1 MAVITPNTDLYLIKV
16 PLEIDDINQL
26 TFANATAQFN
36 YFNSLPKYN
45 VGDAGTDFTYQ
56 RKDGTIRFP
65 AQYDEVLQFNYVM
78 YRNTSYSDKWFYAFI
93 DGIEYLSD
101 GATAISIKT
110 DVWQTWQFDLN
121 YKPVFVEREHVNDDT
136 PGKNLVPENLETGE
150 YVQNG
155 SPITYTLSNT
165 PRYVLNSTY
174 GPYTDNTT
182 YLGTN
187 INGLPM
193 AGALI
198 VFDNWQQMINA
209 IQSYSTKG
217 QLESITHVYAVPMNI
232 FKSSDLEYHTGP
244 AGTDDE
250 GYYIFKGTSDSRTLT
265 ATLSRPTGLNGYEPR
280 NNKLYTAPYQ
290 HLIICNNNGSVNTY
304 DYEYFADPSNIQIKL
319 NMVPS
324 IGTSQFAFPLN
335 YKGIENNYNEGLMGG
350 KWPTLS
356 WSGDSFTN
364 WLTQNAVNIGT
375 GIISDVGK
383 LPMIPY
389 NPVVGIAGL
398 ATSIGSQVSEIYQ
411 HSLVSQTINGNTNGG
426 DVMTSSKTNQFY
438 IYKMSIKA
446 DFAQIID
453 QYFDMFGYKVNT
465 VKIPN
470 ITGRRNWNYV
480 KTIGCYID
488 ADIPQDDLNEIKGLF
503 DRGITFWHNPATF
516 ADYSQNNDII

>member
-1 MAVITPNTDLYLIKV
+1 MAVITPNTDLYLLKV
-16 PLEIDDINQL
+16 PLEIDSVNQL
-26 TFANATAQFN
+26 TFANKTAQYN
-36 YFNSLPKYN
+36 YFNSLPKLEVEDY
-45 VGDAGTDFTYQ
+45 TYQ
-56 RKDGTIRFP
+56 RKDGTIRFE
-65 AQYDEVLQFNYVM
+65 AQYDDILTYNYVM
-78 YRNTSYSDKWFYAFI
+78 YRNTEYNDKWFYAYI
-93 DGIEYLSD
+93 ENMEYLND
-101 GATAISIKT
+101 NVTAIQIKT
-110 DVWQTWQFDLN
+110 DVWQTWQFDLD

-136 PGKNLVPENLETGE
+136 IGKNLIPENLETGE

-155 SPITYTLSNT
+155 EPITFNRLAGNI
-165 PRYVLNSTY
+165 RYVLNSTY

-187 INGLPM
+187 VYGIPM
-193 AGALI
+193 AGGLF
-198 VFDNWQQMINA
+198 VFDYWQQMINA

-217 QLESITHVYAVPMNI
+217 QLESITHVYAVPWNI
-232 FKSSDLEYHTGP
+232 FKSQDLEYNTGP
-244 AGTDDE
+244 SGTDDE
-250 GYYIFKGTSDSRTLT
+250 GYYKFKGNSDTFSTT
-265 ATLSRPTGLNGYEPR
+265 ISLSRPDSLNGYTPH
-280 NNKLYTAPYQ
+280 NNKVLTAPYQ

-304 DYEYFADPSNIQIKL
+304 DYEYFADPSVIQISL
-319 NMVPS
+319 NKMPS

-335 YKGIENNYNEGLMGG
+335 YKGISNNYNEGLMGG

-375 GIISDVGK
+375 GIISDIGK

-389 NPVVGIAGL
+389 NPVVGIASL
-398 ATSIGSQVSEIYQ
+398 ATSIGSQVSEVYQ

-426 DVMTSSKTNQFY
+426 DIMTGSKTNQFY

-446 DFAQIID
+446 EFAQIID
-453 QYFDMFGYKVNT
+453 QYFDMFGYKVNN

-480 KTIGCYID
+480 KTIGCYIE
-488 ADIPQDDLNEIKGLF
+488 ADIPQSDLEEIKQLF
-503 DRGITFWHNPATF
+503 NNGVTFWHNPATF